1 MTSTFIEPRRTKYRL
16 TRARRLIRRALPRRI
31 GLRNRILII
40 FGLGAM
46 ILSIILALS
55 TFGFT
60 RSSLVSQRELTEIN
74 QSYINARRVQS
85 ELLDD
90 RTNVVGA
97 LEQAGTTL
105 RMLYIDGRW
114 IASSPNFVES
124 LLPTSLKT
132 RVVTDRTPSIMTIER
147 NGRAA
152 FVIGIPLEK
161 ANATYFELDTM
172 REVHD
177 ALSSVRLA
185 LIFAGGFTTIVG
197 IGLGL
202 FASRRAVRPLSNA
215 AQAARAIADGRLDT
229 RLEPTDDPDLQALT
243 AAFNEMVATLQSRAE
258 RDARFTSDVSH
269 ELRSPL
275 MTLAASAQVMHA
287 RRDELSERSQAALD
301 LLVSDVARF
310 QGLVEDLLE
319 ISRFDAG
326 VVRLV
331 REPLRVAEFV
341 SQAVAVSSLP
351 RTPITSDARIHGA
364 VIHGDRRRLA
374 RVIANLIDNARVHS
388 GGTPRVHVT
397 AEDGATPPSHVWIVV
412 EDDGEGLIAGETEKI
427 FERFSRGGAA
437 GRRAG
442 QDGAGLGLALALE
455 HVTLHGGRIWA
466 ENRTDGIRGARFVV
480 ELPVEI
486 RQEENVAST

>member
-1 MTSTFIEPRRTKYRL
+1 MTSTFIEPRQTKYRL

-40 FGLGAM
+40 FGAGSL

-60 RSSLVSQRELTEIN
+60 RTSLVNQRELTEIN
-74 QSYINARRVQS
+74 QAYINARRIQN
-85 ELLDD
+85 ELIGD

-97 LEQAGTTL
+97 LEQAGTAL
-105 RMLYIDGRW
+105 RLLYIDGRW
-114 IASSPNFVES
+114 ISSLTNFVES
-124 LLPTSLKT
+124 VVPTQLKT
-132 RVVTDRTPSIMTIER
+132 RVITDRKPSIMTIKR
-147 NGRAA
+147 FGRASI
-152 FVIGIPLEK
+152 VIGIPLTR
-161 ANATYFELDTM
+161 ANASYFEYDPM
-172 REVHD
+172 NEVHD
-177 ALSSVRLA
+177 VLSSVRLA
-185 LIFAGGFTTIVG
+185 LLLAGGFTTIVG
-197 IGLGL
+197 IGLGM
-202 FASRRAVRPLSNA
+202 FASRRAVRPLANA

-243 AAFNEMVATLQSRAE
+243 EAFNEMVATLQSRAE

-275 MTLAASAQVMHA
+275 MTLAASAQVMQA

-301 LLVSDVARF
+301 LLVSDVSRF
-310 QGLVEDLLE
+310 QSLVEDLLE

-331 REPLRVAEFV
+331 R
-341 SQAVAVSSLP
+341 QAVGVSSLP
-351 RTPITSDARIHGA
+351 RTQILADEGVENA

-388 GGTPRVHVT
+388 GGTPRVRVT
-397 AEDGATPPSHVWIVV
+397 SEDGAATSSYVWIVV

-437 GRRAG
+437 GRRSG

-480 ELPVEI
+480 ELPVEVVT
-486 RQEENVAST
+486 QETPRTP